1 MKVTYENSNELFFN
15 FSPLNGG
22 RYCEGESMKF
32 RTCNVKVKNWLGY
45 VSASL
50 PTDWNIISLSEMIK
64 EDEIVQYPR
73 VVKTAKKKNWPCL
86 KVSSARLPFDI

>member
-1 MKVTYENSNELFFN
+1 MQIFHQVLMTKKTREYTVKVTYENSNELFFN

-50 PTDWNIISLSEMIK
+50 PTD
-64 EDEIVQYPR
+64 
-73 VVKTAKKKNWPCL
+73 
-86 KVSSARLPFDI
+86 